1 MGIRTVEGVAQFR
14 KTTLLELMAAGI
26 FVKDERTQI
35 ILTPYAGEDY
45 TDSEASESSEA
56 SDGRAQTSGALV
68 YDVPPVYT
76 EDVVLQ
82 FLRQTMD
89 AEAVSQVFWTP
100 GDSALAAWKI
110 TGTGVE
116 AMDRLLLTDATG
128 DTRMTVLGFRK
139 FAARRREYQAVQ
151 GRNRAERSRPPIQ
164 KKQTTYVDMARRP
177 TSLLG
182 PQYGQKG
189 KGKGKGKGM

>member
-1 MGIRTVEGVAQFR
+1 MGIRTVENVAQFR

-45 TDSEASESSEA
+45 TDSEASEASEA
-56 SDGRAQTSGALV
+56 SDGRAPMTWAVV
-68 YDVPPVYT
+68 YDVPPLCT
-76 EDVVLQ
+76 EEVVLQ

-89 AEAVSQVFWTP
+89 AVAVSQVFWTP
-100 GDSALAAWKI
+100 GDPALAAWKI
-110 TGTGVE
+110 MGPRVE
-116 AMDRLLLTDATG
+116 AMDGLLLTDATG
-128 DTRMTVLGFRK
+128 DTRMTLLGIRK
-139 FAARRREYQAVQ
+139 FAARKREYQEMQA
-151 GRNRAERSRPPIQ
+151 GNRAERSRPPTQ
-164 KKQTTYVDMARRP
+164 RKQTTYVDMARRP

-189 KGKGKGKGM
+189 KGRGKGKGM